1 MGLDNF
7 IIVEDDA
14 LYHRI
19 HKELDDI
26 IVVRGMITAQGNHWI
41 RGKRYND
48 AVEVVTGQTLY
59 QEKIDPEMVKRMS
72 KLISKTKA
80 REVRDCLYEFEDDEY
95 EKHWKGVQKFFK
107 VAAKYNASLGGW
119 W

>member
-14 LYHRI
+14 LYFAI
-19 HKELDDI
+19 KKELESI
-26 IVVRGMITAQGNHWI
+26 HLTRGMLGDDHWI
-41 RGKRYND
+41 RGKVYNR
-48 AVEVVTGQTLY
+48 AVEVVTGQSLY
-59 QEKIDPEMVKRMS
+59 QEKIDPDMVKRMS
-72 KLISKTKA
+72 KLLSKTKA
-80 REVRDCLYEFEDDEY
+80 RDVRDLLDWFEDDDY

-107 VAAKYNASLGGW
+107 VAAKYNASIGGW

>member
-14 LYHRI
+14 LYYRI
-19 HKELDDI
+19 NKELDNI
-26 IVVRGMITAQGNHWI
+26 FVMRGLVCSTGNHWI

-48 AVEVVTGQTLY
+48 AVETVTGQSLY
-59 QEKIDPEMVKRMS
+59 QEEIDPKMVKRMS
-72 KLISKTKA
+72 KLISKTK
-80 REVRDCLYEFEDDEY
+80 VRDVRDYLLEFGDTEY

-107 VAAKYNASLGGW
+107 VAAKYNASIGGW

>member
-7 IIVEDDA
+7 IVVEDDA
-14 LYHRI
+14 LYPVI
-19 HKELDDI
+19 HKELDGI
-26 IVVRGMITAQGNHWI
+26 FVTRGLVCSTGNHWI

-59 QEKIDPEMVKRMS
+59 KENIDPDTVKRMS

-80 REVRDCLYEFEDDEY
+80 REVRDYLSEFEDDEY

-107 VAAKYNASLGGW
+107 VAAKYNASIGGW